1 MTDKRE
7 WQRRT
12 ALAHRERKQA
22 EAQKDGVAMSDH
34 ALDVL
39 AAAYVG
45 VTADQ
50 VKAWRSGR
58 G

>member
-1 MTDKRE
+1 MTDRLA
-7 WQRRT
+7 WQKQT
-12 ALAHRERKQA
+12 ALAHRARKEQA
-22 EAQKDGVAMSDH
+22 AKADGVAMSDH

-45 VTADQ
+45 ATADQ

-58 G
+58 

>member
-1 MTDKRE
+1 MTDRLA

-34 ALDVL
+34 ALDVV

-45 VTADQ
+45 ATAYQ
-50 VKAWRSGR
+50 MNREVA
-58 G
+58 